1 MAHAAVYE
9 ALRAAVAKEA
19 ATWRGRL
26 AEVEGARADAEASLE
41 AARAEASDYARE
53 ADAAAAAQ
61 AAAADEAVS
70 GKLEL
75 IAAEGLARK
84 LRFALHVE
92 GREGLQAAALCRQ
105 GVKELVGVQQQIAAT
120 LGAMEAGEK

>member
-1 MAHAAVYE
+1 M
-9 ALRAAVAKEA
+9 RARPRRRTSSREVAKEA

-41 AARAEASDYARE
+41 AARGALEAAEERATA
-53 ADAAAAAQ
+53 ADAA
-61 AAAADEAVS
+61 ES

-120 LGAMEAGEK
+120 RGAMEAGEK

>member
-1 MAHAAVYE
+1 MGE
-9 ALRAAVAKEA
+9 
-19 ATWRGRL
+19 T
-26 AEVEGARADAEASLE
+26 ARASHTIRCASGSPTKGTGG
-41 AARAEASDYARE
+41 APGA
-53 ADAAAAAQ
+53 ADAA
-61 AAAADEAVS
+61 ES